1 MKTIANENTRIWP
14 ASAFK
19 LKTAFLCSIAV
30 VVFAA
35 VSASRAGPITN
46 QPPEAVNDVLQRAP
60 DAPTRVRIATL
71 LANDRD
77 AGHGPL
83 SLVSVDATSAA
94 GGLVTRLGQWICY
107 VPPAGFT
114 NSDSFSYVITNRSG
128 LTATGSVSI
137 IIQAKLNRSPN
148 AAGTAGTNN
157 PLTSP

>member
-1 MKTIANENTRIWP
+1 MKTIANVNMRIWP
-14 ASAFK
+14 ARAFK
-19 LKTAFLCSIAV
+19 IKTTFLCSIAV

-46 QPPEAVNDVLQRAP
+46 QPPEAVNDVLERAP

-83 SLVSVDATSAA
+83 GLVAVDATSAA

-137 IIQAKLNRSPN
+137 IIQAKLNRSPY
-148 AAGTAGTNN
+148 AASTAGTNN
-157 PLTSP
+157 PSTSP